1 MKQGSDRLD
10 HLPREWGSER
20 QAQVAEIVRER
31 GRAEVD
37 DLARLFGVSTQTIR
51 KDVNAMCERGLLR
64 RVHGGVELAGAN
76 ADHYSLRR
84 ILNFAA
90 KRRIGETAARL
101 IPNEAVL
108 AASIG
113 TTPELVV
120 ACLGHRRG
128 IQIYSNNLHLAITAN
143 RFHGIEAT
151 IPGGKLRKSETD
163 IVGPAAVS
171 FFDNYKYDIGL
182 FGVAAVDEAGGLLDF
197 SEEDV
202 QSRKAISRNAAKRIL
217 VLDASK
223 FGRSAHV
230 RSGDVA
236 DVDHFI
242 CDARP
247 PEPIYERLLAA
258 GVDVLICDERPT

>member
-1 MKQGSDRLD
+1 M
-10 HLPREWGSER
+10 
-20 QAQVAEIVRER
+20 AEIVRER
-31 GRAEVD
+31 GRAKVD
-37 DLARLFGVSTQTIR
+37 DLARLFGVSTQTVR

-64 RVHGGVELAGAN
+64 RVHGGVELGGAN
-76 ADHYSLRR
+76 ADHYELRR
-84 ILNFAA
+84 ILNFEA
-90 KRRIGETAARL
+90 KRRIGRAAARL

-120 ACLGHRRG
+120 ACLGQRSGLH
-128 IQIYSNNLHLAITAN
+128 IYSNNLHLAMTAN

-151 IPGGKLRKSETD
+151 IPGGKLRKSEAD
-163 IVGPAAVS
+163 IVGASAVS
-171 FFDNYKYDIGL
+171 FFDSYKYDIGL
-182 FGVAAVDEAGGLLDF
+182 FGVAAVDEAGGLLDL
-197 SEEDV
+197 SDDDV
-202 QSRKAISRNAAKRIL
+202 ESRKAISRNAAKRIL

-236 DVDHFI
+236 DVDHVI

-247 PEPIYERLLAA
+247 PEPIYARLLAA
-258 GVDVLICDERPT
+258 GVDVVICDEASI